1 MNRSIIL
8 LTSTLFVTAIPAVH
22 AQWAVIDVDSFQ
34 ALTEGLQKTDKIISQ
49 GQDYINIAN
58 STYGLAEA
66 MAKPGTGLFNFTTP
80 NNPYAVMKYQNQY
93 GTTGTFAT
101 AANSGDPAS
110 IAKAINDTV
119 VNARPY
125 TGAFA
130 DLEVGVA
137 NSMRA
142 RYSTMELMDG
152 HLSGALQTVG
162 QVRSAIGAFENAL
175 YMLEKHNTGEDPNSV
190 QSQLAV
196 QQRTAA
202 AAAANARLQHDTN
215 SLLSTMIDG
224 QVATMKLQRDA
235 LAQGANQAMDEAF
248 ANQAVHPADE
258 NLQGSFVGFN
268 VGKLAR
274 GDKN

>member
-1 MNRSIIL
+1 MKKYPIL
-8 LTSTLFVTAIPAVH
+8 LLLTLFIVALPTVH
-22 AQWAVIDVDSFQ
+22 AQWAVFDVDNFQ
-34 ALTEGLQKTDKIISQ
+34 ALTTGLQKTDQIISQ

-93 GTTGTFAT
+93 GTTGAWAT

-110 IAKAINDTV
+110 VSKAITDTV
-119 VNARPY
+119 VSSKPY

-137 NSMRA
+137 DSLRA
-142 RYSTMELMDG
+142 RYSSMELMDG
-152 HLSGALQTVG
+152 HFSGALQTVG

-175 YMLEKHNTGEDPNSV
+175 LLLEKDNAGNNPDAV
-190 QSQLAV
+190 QSQLAA
-196 QQRTAA
+196 QQRTASA
-202 AAAANARLQHDTN
+202 ATANARLQHDTN

-224 QVATMKLQRDA
+224 QVAAMKLQRDA
-235 LAQGANQAMDEAF
+235 LAQGANAAMNEAA
-248 ANQAVHPADE
+248 ANSAVQPFQD

-268 VGKLAR
+268 VAKIAR
-274 GDKN
+274 GDID